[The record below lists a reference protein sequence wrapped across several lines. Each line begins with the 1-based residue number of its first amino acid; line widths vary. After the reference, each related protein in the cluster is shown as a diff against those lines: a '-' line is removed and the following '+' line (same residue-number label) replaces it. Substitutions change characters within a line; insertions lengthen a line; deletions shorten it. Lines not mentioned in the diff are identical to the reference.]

1 MADEPELPVDEAAQE
16 SLSVAERLASA
27 YYDWLH
33 DEQRHR
39 GKRFEPVEMV
49 LFAVIAGVTLIIA
62 AELLTGF
69 ASALNLGAWALVG
82 ITTQWAQLPLA
93 VVLLGASLLGW
104 YQGTRCCDEFERYLD
119 QGESDQN
126 ETVDIDQAVT
136 SLLGRVSRSRL
147 ALVCLAVLGF
157 VTSVAAVANV
167 VWDFQANLNFGS
179 RAPWYGQIAYVAEGL
194 ATIIPALVCLV
205 IAKRAWARTSYLLL
219 ADETDA
225 GYEDEPEQPAE
236 PERVS

>member
-1 MADEPELPVDEAAQE
+1 VADEPELPVDEATQE
-16 SLSVAERLASA
+16 SLSLAERLASA

-82 ITTQWAQLPLA
+82 ITTQWAQLPFA

-119 QGESDQN
+119 QGESDQD
-126 ETVDIDQAVT
+126 ETDDIDQAVT

-179 RAPWYGQIAYVAEGL
+179 RAPWYGKVAYVAEGL
-194 ATIIPALVCLV
+194 AIVIPALVCLM
-205 IAKRAWARTSYLLL
+205 IAKRAWTRTSYLLL

-225 GYEDEPEQPAE
+225 VYEDETEQPAE
-236 PERVS
+236 PESVS